1 MKLSDETVAKTLA
14 EAMVQECR
22 DRAGVLSVMSMLD
35 ATMECCRRTRTADG
49 LRNGPMAKRGAR
61 SHRVWREHL
70 AEQLASPV
78 TLAMVLALGVQAAA
92 GYADVAKGAGDA
104 EHA

>member
-1 MKLSDETVAKTLA
+1 VKLSDETVATTLA
-14 EAMVQECR
+14 EAMVQECK
-22 DRAGVLSVMSMLD
+22 DRAGVLSAMAVLD

-70 AEQLASPV
+70 AEQLASPPL
-78 TLAMVLALGVQAAA
+78 LAVIMALGVQAAA
-92 GYADVAKGAGDA
+92 GYADVARG
-104 EHA
+104 EE